1 MSDISSSVDNT
12 TLVSGIN
19 YRITYSTRGI
29 NKTDG
34 QERLARICILRILLN
49 INKILVK
56 KKKKSKTQ

>member
-34 QERLARICILRILLN
+34 QERLARICILRILL
-49 INKILVK
+49 KH
-56 KKKKSKTQ
+56 